1 MCKGHTY
8 CTVYHYTMILFTVRY
23 SCCMLIHVLP
33 VHTGSAAPSLFHNF
47 FQMEQCTAAS
57 YSFGVFSV
65 PSMVEMLTVW
75 MFSNM
80 LLSSIMALFISLS
93 LMALFSTTI
102 VQIASSCSGVK
113 RDPLPPLWSC
123 LAVPCGKNIV
133 MQNTKLSKIK
143 CHCFKY
149 TYCIL

>member
-33 VHTGSAAPSLFHNF
+33 VHTGSAAPSLFLSNG
-47 FQMEQCTAAS
+47 TV
-57 YSFGVFSV
+57 YSCFIFIWCLFSTL
-65 PSMVEMLTVW
+65 SMVEMLTVW

-113 RDPLPPLWSC
+113 GGPLPPLWSC
-123 LAVPCGKNIV
+123 LAVLCGKNIV